1 MNPAMPA
8 VARKF
13 LFDVHSFDE
22 VVVEVVEEPADPPPP
37 TYSEAELA
45 DARAHAFAQGRAQG
59 RSEAL
64 EEAQAAEER
73 AVSRALEAVNAN
85 LQFLL
90 EAEVERAA
98 RYEAEAVR
106 LALATLERL
115 FPALAAAH
123 GLAEVKAV
131 AQSVLDAHQQAAAG
145 TAAIELRVHP
155 DHVEALSDLT
165 AGASICVAG
174 DPALGPAD
182 CYAAW
187 ADGGAV
193 RDAGALAQAIAAQM
207 CAALA
212 SAAQTGEDGAH
223 G

>member
-1 MNPAMPA
+1 MSQAA
-8 VARKF
+8 ARKF
-13 LFDVHSFDE
+13 LFDAHSFDE
-22 VVVEVVEEPADPPPP
+22 EVVEVVEEPAEPPPP
-37 TYSEAELA
+37 TYSEEELA
-45 DARAHAFAQGRAQG
+45 AARAQAFAQGQAQG
-59 RSEAL
+59 RGEAL

-85 LQFLL
+85 LLFLL
-90 EAEVERAA
+90 EAEAARAA

-106 LALATLERL
+106 LALAALERL

-145 TAAIELRVHP
+145 TAAIALRVHP
-155 DHVEALSDLT
+155 DHAQALADLT

-193 RDAGALAQAIAAQM
+193 RDAGALAEAIAAQM

-212 SAAQTGEDGAH
+212 SAGQTGDDARDG
-223 G
+223 